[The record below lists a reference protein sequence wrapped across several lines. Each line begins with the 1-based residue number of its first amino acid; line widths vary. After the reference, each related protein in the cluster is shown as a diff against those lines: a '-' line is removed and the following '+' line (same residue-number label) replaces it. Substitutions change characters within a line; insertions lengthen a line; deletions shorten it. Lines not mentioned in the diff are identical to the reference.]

1 MAPRQPVAA
10 THAAPHAPVEPVMP
24 LPRPAAV
31 APAAP
36 TAPVDVSRPPAP
48 APQPAGPTAP
58 AAPAA
63 APSGDG
69 GRSISNWRERRP
81 APMPIAPPP
90 AGGTPAAE
98 AYAAADAGEDLR
110 AKRTRLIAVAAV
122 VAAVA
127 IGAVVIYSTGLGDL
141 IARRGKPATTSPAT
155 TSPATTTDGAAS
167 TGAPAVAQPP
177 AASSTPVAAPAAASG
192 PAFGIQVA
200 SFRTAGRAARVL
212 NDYVE
217 TTGLPGEVL
226 TSAGDADEPWYRIV
240 LGRFATEEEART
252 QGETLLAKGV
262 IAEAIV
268 IPYTPRVDK
277 PATR

>member
-1 MAPRQPVAA
+1 
-10 THAAPHAPVEPVMP
+10 
-24 LPRPAAV
+24 
-31 APAAP
+31 
-36 TAPVDVSRPPAP
+36 
-48 APQPAGPTAP
+48 
-58 AAPAA
+58 
-63 APSGDG
+63 
-69 GRSISNWRERRP
+69 
-81 APMPIAPPP
+81 MPIAPPP

-141 IARRGKPATTSPAT
+141 IARRGKPATTP
-155 TSPATTTDGAAS
+155 DGAAS
-167 TGAPAVAQPP
+167 TGAPAEAPPP
-177 AASSTPVAAPAAASG
+177 APSSSPVDAPAAPSG

-212 NDYVE
+212 HDYEE

-226 TSAGDADEPWYRIV
+226 TSPGEVDEPWYRIV
-240 LGRFATEEEART
+240 LGRFATEEEARAH
-252 QGETLLAKGV
+252 GETLLAKSV